1 MTTITREGE
10 IAWLKDTISEYK
22 QHIKECQA
30 YLDACNSRLDELT
43 RLDELNGE
51 NHDWRKISHAFVPS
65 YAWARRVH
73 SVQPGSQQRQ
83 ARSQAYPFTLCQW
96 MEIGIV

>member
-1 MTTITREGE
+1 MNARPASTFSSLASKRRITKMTAITRVDE
-10 IAWLKDTISEYK
+10 IVWLKDTISEYK

-51 NHDWRKISHAFVPS
+51 NHD
-65 YAWARRVH
+65 
-73 SVQPGSQQRQ
+73 
-83 ARSQAYPFTLCQW
+83 
-96 MEIGIV
+96 